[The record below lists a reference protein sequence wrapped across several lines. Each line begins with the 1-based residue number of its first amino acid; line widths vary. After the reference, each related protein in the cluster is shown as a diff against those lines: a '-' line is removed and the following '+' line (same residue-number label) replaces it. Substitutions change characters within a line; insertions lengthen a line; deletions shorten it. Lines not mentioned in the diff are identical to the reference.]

1 MKEKEPKERIRKEY
15 AHAGGRSQK
24 MLSFRLDLENIEY
37 LNSKSNKGRFIN
49 ELIATARAQE
59 SKNTISN
66 ILHQNNKGEG

>member
-24 MLSFRLDLENIEY
+24 MMAFRLDLENIEY
-37 LNSKSNKGRFIN
+37 LNTKANKGRFLN

-59 SKNTISN
+59 
-66 ILHQNNKGEG
+66 QGESDSTQ